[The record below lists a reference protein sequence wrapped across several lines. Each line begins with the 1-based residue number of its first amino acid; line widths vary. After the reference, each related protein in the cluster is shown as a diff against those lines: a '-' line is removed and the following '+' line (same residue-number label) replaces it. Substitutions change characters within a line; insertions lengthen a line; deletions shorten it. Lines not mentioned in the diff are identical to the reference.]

1 MIFRILLFFILTVF
15 ATSGFS
21 QQNEKV
27 VDDIF
32 KYFYNQQFTEADSLL
47 KLHSEEIEPFY
58 VDILTIDLNW
68 WRHVFYP
75 SELNSK
81 QFNSLLKSMEQEN
94 TDSPDRK
101 IKHLVW
107 LSYQLRFEFKRYNII
122 GAIRLRS
129 EIKKLLEEIKINEL
143 NYSNNRIKLYYLY
156 NALFTYFDNILNP
169 FFSEKIRN
177 EREDALMKIEEYTR
191 EDDLIISTL
200 SCYFL
205 GKIYMNIE
213 KDPAKGNQH
222 FKTLTERYPQ
232 NTIFRELLSES
243 ARKS

>member
-1 MIFRILLFFILTVF
+1 LLLFILTAF
-15 ATSGFS
+15 TTSGFS

-27 VDDIF
+27 IDDVF

-47 KLHSEEIEPFY
+47 KLHNEEIEPFY
-58 VDILTIDLNW
+58 FDILTIDLNW

-75 SELNSK
+75 SELNSQ
-81 QFNSLLKSMEQEN
+81 QFNSLLKSMKQEN
-94 TDSPDRK
+94 TNTPEKK

-143 NYSNNRIKLYYLY
+143 NYSNNRIKLFYLY

-169 FFSEKIRN
+169 FFSEKI
-177 EREDALMKIEEYTR
+177 E
-191 EDDLIISTL
+191 
-200 SCYFL
+200 
-205 GKIYMNIE
+205 
-213 KDPAKGNQH
+213 
-222 FKTLTERYPQ
+222 
-232 NTIFRELLSES
+232 
-243 ARKS
+243 